1 MPKKIVKVPVE
12 WLDGKIVLGAPPAN
26 RLKGQG
32 YQRFTKEKVG
42 WAITEGLFDWFYK
55 HLEDRHKTSGRKIHD
70 FDDLRYE
77 GLNFKNFYHAI
88 SPEAKELL
96 KDNLEFWEERAKE
109 KSKLRREQKKQEME
123 GGDFETPGEWVG
135 EKIVLPKPAE
145 SPNKKY
151 YWKPNFDGENYKAV
165 LWFRDHL
172 TNTHQGQITDPNNG
186 YPAKTMSTEAGELCF
201 KYKGFW
207 LAQYY
212 IPIKEKEAQKKE
224 LVSAVQETLKN
235 ASAKAGIPLKELNQK
250 LEKLSTLAKG
260 EDVGLAIR
268 MVADF
273 DDVWLFE
280 SLLAGSTIDKDGYLI
295 SGKPLKMF
303 NAHAEFFGILALMN
317 APESTNLHASLNK
330 TKLQYFKINDPV
342 LEMLDLYGKHIVKK
356 CPTLRGTGNLDFDEL
371 KSLSAG
377 TAEALS
383 MHVGGLSLNELT
395 SLSDDAAKALGMHY
409 GYLCLNGLT
418 SLSNA
423 GAESLSRHEGGLYLD
438 GLNSLSA
445 GAAKALGKHKGEL
458 SLGGLASLSDSP
470 GHIALAEKLASQ
482 KGELGLSGL
491 KTLSDAAA
499 EAMSKHEGELG
510 IGGLKS
516 LSDAAAES
524 LSKHEGY
531 LYLSGLK
538 SLSDATAEALSKH
551 KGDLDICYLESL
563 SDSPGHV
570 ALAKKLASQKGELNF
585 WELKSLGDAA
595 AKALSLYKRD
605 LRIDDLESLNDSP
618 GHVALAKKLASQKG
632 TLYLGGLKNLS
643 VAAAEALSKHK
654 GELSLWGLKSL
665 SDTVAKSLSKHKG
678 YLNLQG
684 LKSLSSD
691 VAEALSK
698 HEGDLDLMGLNS
710 LSDSPGH
717 VALAGKLGN
726 QKEKVY
732 HLSGLESL
740 SDAAAVAFSK
750 CNGDLD
756 LGGLTTLSDAAAE
769 ALSKHK
775 GKLSLWG
782 LTSLSDAGAQ
792 ALAKKKGGKNKMRL
806 PHQIQMHVDKYKK
819 K

>member
-1 MPKKIVKVPVE
+1 MVKKIAKAPVE
-12 WLDGKIVLGAPPAN
+12 WVDGKIVLGAPPAN

-70 FDDLRYE
+70 PDDLRYE

-172 TNTHQGQITDPNNG
+172 PNTHQGQITDPNNG
-186 YPAKTMSTEAGELCF
+186 YPAKTMSTEAGELWF
-201 KYKGFW
+201 KHKGFW
-207 LAQYY
+207 LAQYF

-224 LVSAVQETLKN
+224 MLSVGQETLKN
-235 ASAKAGIPLKELNQK
+235 ASAKAGVSLKELNQK
-250 LEKLSTLAKG
+250 LERLSTLAKG
-260 EDVGLAIR
+260 GDLDLAIR

-280 SLLAGSTIDKDGYLI
+280 SLLAGSTIDKDGYLVP
-295 SGKPLKMF
+295 GKPLKMF
-303 NAHAEFFGILALMN
+303 KAHAEFFGILALVN

-342 LEMLDLYGKHIVKK
+342 LEILDLYGKHIVKK
-356 CPTLRGTGNLDFDEL
+356 CPTLRCTGNLDFDEL

-409 GYLCLNGLT
+409 GYLSLNRLT
-418 SLSNA
+418 SLSNV
-423 GAESLSRHEGGLYLD
+423 GAESLSRHEGGLYLG
-438 GLNSLSA
+438 GLKTLNNAAAEALSKHEGELHLSGLKNLSDA
-445 GAAKALGKHKGEL
+445 AAKALGKHKGEL

-482 KGELGLSGL
+482 KGELGLSR
-491 KTLSDAAA
+491 
-499 EAMSKHEGELG
+499 
-510 IGGLKS
+510 LKS
-516 LSDAAAES
+516 LSDAAAEA
-524 LSKHEGY
+524 LSKYEGE
-531 LYLSGLK
+531 LDLGGLK

-551 KGDLDICYLESL
+551 KGDLDFWHLESL

-570 ALAKKLASQKGELNF
+570 ALAKKLARQKGELNL
-585 WELKSLGDAA
+585 WRLKSLGDAA
-595 AKALSLYKRD
+595 AKALSMYKRD

-618 GHVALAKKLASQKG
+618 GHIALAGKLASQKG
-632 TLYLGGLKNLS
+632 KVDLGGLKSLS
-643 VAAAEALSKHK
+643 DALAEALSKHK

-678 YLNLQG
+678 PLNLQG
-684 LKSLSSD
+684 LKSLSSA

-698 HEGDLDLMGLNS
+698 HEGDLDLMGLNC

-732 HLSGLESL
+732 LSGLKS
-740 SDAAAVAFSK
+740 
-750 CNGDLD
+750 
-756 LGGLTTLSDAAAE
+756 LSDAAAE
-769 ALSKHK
+769 AFSKCNGYLYLSGLKSLSDGAAEALSKHE
-775 GKLSLWG
+775 GKLDLHG

-792 ALAKKKGGKNKMRL
+792 ALAKKKDGKRKLSL
-806 PHQIQMHVDKYKK
+806 PSEIQKQVDKYKK